1 MEKRRVLIT
10 GLGTVNPLGH
20 NAADTWQAVRDGV
33 CGIGPITRY
42 DCSAQKVHLAAEVK
56 DWDPTTVLD
65 KKDVRHMSRYT
76 QLAAAAAKEALADS
90 GLDREKEDLTRCGV
104 IVSSGVGGIEMA
116 ESEELRCSQKGFDR
130 ASPFYIAEN
139 LLLGLGVNPDPFLC
153 FIFNPGHLRHQ
164 AVNVLTLPPGVGTDI
179 DCIHIF
185 PVQKPA
191 NDFKLLFNALNHLI
205 FKFFRKKRKCL
216 ETPPLIFYVVCL
228 RITHGNEMS
237 HTPGYD
243 CILRF
248 NIAVRRP
255 ARNLKGCGK
264 FSGHTRFFCYV

>member
-56 DWDPTTVLD
+56 DWDPTTVRD

-130 ASPFYIAEN
+130 AWRDKVIQMQIPLFRPA
-139 LLLGLGVNPDPFLC
+139 GDVHRPCGR
-153 FIFNPGHLRHQ
+153 LRRRQ
-164 AVNVLTLPPGVGTDI
+164 QRGGRRLPPHPGRLRRGD
-179 DCIHIF
+179 
-185 PVQKPA
+185 
-191 NDFKLLFNALNHLI
+191 ALRRRRGRYHPSVHRRLHLHAG
-205 FKFFRKKRKCL
+205 
-216 ETPPLIFYVVCL
+216 PP
-228 RITHGNEMS
+228 
-237 HTPGYD
+237 
-243 CILRF
+243 
-248 NIAVRRP
+248 
-255 ARNLKGCGK
+255 CG
-264 FSGHTRFFCYV
+264 G

>member
-90 GLDREKEDLTRCGV
+90 GLIPEAEDRTRAAPRRALTGPPPS
-104 IVSSGVGGIEMA
+104 ISPPPSPTWA
-116 ESEELRCSQKGFDR
+116 PASLPSWR
-130 ASPFYIAEN
+130 A
-139 LLLGLGVNPDPFLC
+139 
-153 FIFNPGHLRHQ
+153 
-164 AVNVLTLPPGVGTDI
+164 
-179 DCIHIF
+179 
-185 PVQKPA
+185 
-191 NDFKLLFNALNHLI
+191 
-205 FKFFRKKRKCL
+205 FRAC
-216 ETPPLIFYVVCL
+216 
-228 RITHGNEMS
+228 
-237 HTPGYD
+237 
-243 CILRF
+243 
-248 NIAVRRP
+248 AP
-255 ARNLKGCGK
+255 AR
-264 FSGHTRFFCYV
+264 

>member
-90 GLDREKEDLTRCGV
+90 GLIL
-104 IVSSGVGGIEMA
+104 S
-116 ESEELRCSQKGFDR
+116 L
-130 ASPFYIAEN
+130 
-139 LLLGLGVNPDPFLC
+139 
-153 FIFNPGHLRHQ
+153 
-164 AVNVLTLPPGVGTDI
+164 
-179 DCIHIF
+179 IHI
-185 PVQKPA
+185 
-191 NDFKLLFNALNHLI
+191 
-205 FKFFRKKRKCL
+205 
-216 ETPPLIFYVVCL
+216 
-228 RITHGNEMS
+228 
-237 HTPGYD
+237 
-243 CILRF
+243 
-248 NIAVRRP
+248 
-255 ARNLKGCGK
+255 
-264 FSGHTRFFCYV
+264 